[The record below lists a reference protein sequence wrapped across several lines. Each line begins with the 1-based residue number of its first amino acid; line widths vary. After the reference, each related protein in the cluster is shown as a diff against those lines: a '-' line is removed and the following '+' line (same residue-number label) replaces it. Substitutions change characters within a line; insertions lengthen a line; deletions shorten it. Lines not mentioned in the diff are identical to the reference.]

1 VNANREP
8 QTVNSKPPTANS
20 LRLHLNENTAGCSPA
35 VFDALRALGR
45 SAAGFYPDYDEAR
58 DAVATF
64 LGVPSDYVQLTN
76 GLDEGILAATAA
88 AFKDRT
94 GGVPDALGV
103 VPAFDV
109 FEGCTTALGGRMVTV
124 PLGSDL
130 TLNPDELRAALTP
143 QTRIVFVTNPHN
155 PSGTTIPLDRFRR
168 LAQDVRPALLFVDE
182 TYTDFAGV
190 TLIDAPIFSAH
201 PNLVVGRSFSKAFG
215 LAGLRTGALVA
226 SPATLE
232 PMRQI
237 VPVFSLNA
245 WATAAL
251 PVALADRAY
260 RDWYVGQAAES
271 RTLLTA
277 ACARLGLHTW
287 PGVANFQL
295 VRVGGR
301 VDEIV
306 AALAA
311 RGVLVRDRSR
321 EHGCDGCIRIT
332 AGLVEDT
339 QRALDALEEVLCAV
353 R

>member
-1 VNANREP
+1 MNSEP
-8 QTVNSKPPTANS
+8 NTANA

-35 VFDALRALGR
+35 VLEALHALSR
-45 SAAGFYPDYDEAR
+45 TAAGFYPDYDEPREA
-58 DAVATF
+58 AAQF
-64 LGVPSDYVQLTN
+64 LGVTSDHIQLTN
-76 GLDEGILAATAA
+76 GLDEGILAVTAA
-88 AFKDRT
+88 AFRDRT

-130 TLNPDELRAALTP
+130 TLNPDELRKAVTP

-155 PSGTTIPLDRFRR
+155 PSGTTIPLERFRS
-168 LAQDVRPALLFVDE
+168 LARDVRPAWLFVDE

-190 TLIDAPIFSAH
+190 TLVEASIFSEH
-201 PNLVVGRSFSKAFG
+201 PNLIVGRSFSKAFG

-226 SPATLE
+226 HPATLE
-232 PMRQI
+232 PIRPI

-260 RDWYVGQAAES
+260 RDWYVAQAAAS
-271 RTLLTA
+271 RSLLVG
-277 ACARLGLHTW
+277 ACARLGLDTW
-287 PGVANFQL
+287 PSAANFQL
-295 VRVGGR
+295 VRVGER
-301 VDEIV
+301 VEEIV

-311 RGVLVRDRSR
+311 RGVIVRNRSR
-321 EHGCDGCIRIT
+321 EHGCEGCLRIT

-339 QRALDALEEVLCAV
+339 RRAIDALEEVLCGA